1 MTQVEAQRLVISVV
15 QREDADQLVK
25 ALTSNKFGSILLSS
39 TGGFLRRGNS
49 TVLTVC
55 GAAEVEQVL
64 DVIRSNASER
74 TEIRDPG
81 ISLQMSEW
89 YIPQSISVQRGG
101 ASVWVIP
108 ADLVGFVRAG
118 GPPSGTGKH

>member
-1 MTQVEAQRLVISVV
+1 MTQVEEQRLVISVV
-15 QREDADQLVK
+15 QHEDADQLVK
-25 ALTSNKFGSILLSS
+25 ALTSSGFGSILLSS

-55 GAAEVEQVL
+55 PAGEVDRVL
-64 DVIRSNASER
+64 SVIRDNASER

-89 YIPQSISVQRGG
+89 YIPQSVPVQRGG

-108 ADLVGFVRAG
+108 ADQIGFVRAAASSS
-118 GPPSGTGKH
+118 PRKD